1 MDGQACRSR
10 PRPVRGKSFNGT
22 FWLLPIVTVA
32 LAWTAETT
40 AADVGPAAADRTG
53 PKVVVEEERHDFGKS
68 EVGVGGRHAFELEN
82 RGDQPLVLTRGR
94 STCGCCTCVCAVR
107 LPEEPVGPG
116 KRAQVTLEWKSELY
130 VGPFRQTAT
139 VLTNDPERPEL
150 TLSVHG
156 RFTGPVGVAPSR
168 VTLGSIRFG
177 QKTTSE
183 VRVFNYLPEPLEI
196 VGRKPAAATVGDY
209 FNVHWHPLSARE
221 IEEEGEARGGY
232 LVRIEIGPG
241 LPIGAFEEEIV
252 LETTSKSV
260 PRIRIPVQGTVV
272 SDMSI
277 VGRGWNAQTGVLSMG
292 TVKCGEGA
300 DWPLLIVVRGPH
312 AREVRFKPV
321 RSVPDGLVV
330 EMESSQYV
338 ADTGLGLT
346 RLRIRIPPGS
356 EPSTHLGDDRGE
368 LGEITIQTDPPVLPD
383 VNIRVRFAVAK

>member
-1 MDGQACRSR
+1 MDRQASR
-10 PRPVRGKSFNGT
+10 PAPARIRGRSSQWT
-22 FWLLPIVTVA
+22 VWLLPIVTVA
-32 LAWTAETT
+32 LAWTAAST
-40 AADVGPAAADRTG
+40 AADVGPAGTDCTG

-82 RGDQPLVLTRGR
+82 HGDQPLLLTRGR

-107 LPEEPVGPG
+107 LPEGPVGPG

-139 VLTNDPERPEL
+139 ILTNDPERPEL

-183 VRVFNYLPEPLEI
+183 VRVFNYTPEPLEI
-196 VGRKPAAATVGDY
+196 VDCERAASAVADY
-209 FNVHWHPLSARE
+209 FDVHWHPLSAE
-221 IEEEGEARGGY
+221 ETAEEGEARGGY

-241 LPIGAFEEEIV
+241 LPIGAFEHEIV
-252 LETTSKSV
+252 LETTSKLV
-260 PRIRIPVQGTVV
+260 PHIKLPVQGTVV
-272 SDMSI
+272 SDVSV
-277 VGRGWNAQTGVLSMG
+277 VGRGWNAQTGMLSMG
-292 TVKCGEGA
+292 TVRRSEGA

-321 RSVPDGLVV
+321 RNVPDGLIV

-356 EPSTHLGDDRGE
+356 EPSTHLGNERGE
-368 LGEITIQTDPPVLPD
+368 AGEVTIQADPPVLPN
-383 VNIRVRFAVAK
+383 VNFRVRFAVAE